1 MAPALLTM
9 VKVQSLQGFF
19 HRLMGCETSPFMV
32 PSFSTEAGL
41 AQISLSLMQPV
52 GRTIHPPILLR

>member
-1 MAPALLTM
+1 MPPALLPV

-32 PSFSTEAGL
+32 PSFSAEKGL
-41 AQISLSLMQPV
+41 GQISLGLMQPV
-52 GRTIHPPILLR
+52 SRTIHLSILLR